1 MMAFFGWFVHY
12 LIVFVVLAI
21 CAVLGVFCGKKW
33 SEKKSAQ
40 KTKAAETTEK
50 AE

>member
-12 LIVFVVLAI
+12 LIVFVVLVI

-33 SEKKSAQ
+33 SEKKEAQ
-40 KTKAAETTEK
+40 KAEAAKSTEK
-50 AE
+50 TE